1 MSDSLPPLDEPQPLI
16 KHLLELRDRL
26 LRALVAIFIL
36 FIPLFVFSQE
46 IYTLVAKPL
55 MDVLPEGASMI
66 ATDVT
71 SPFLVPFKLTL
82 YISILL
88 AMPIILH
95 QAWAFISPGLYRHE
109 KRFAIPLLASSI
121 VLFYSG
127 VAFAYFIVFPVLFG
141 FFTAIAPEGVA
152 VMTDI
157 SRYLDFII
165 TLFIAF
171 GVAFEMPI
179 AIMLLVWTGITTVES
194 LREKRPY
201 VVVGC
206 FVVGML
212 LTPPDI
218 ISQTLLAIP
227 MWLLFEAGL
236 IFANVLRVKLPEQP
250 PEA

>member
-1 MSDSLPPLDEPQPLI
+1 MNDDITPLDEPQPLI
-16 KHLLELRDRL
+16 KHLIELRDRL
-26 LRALVAIFIL
+26 LRTMLAIACVFL
-36 FIPLFVFSQE
+36 PLFYFSQE
-46 IYTLVAKPL
+46 LYTLVALPL
-55 MDVLPEGASMI
+55 MESLPSGTSMI

-82 YISILL
+82 YVSILL
-88 AMPIILH
+88 AMPLILH
-95 QAWAFISPGLYRHE
+95 QAWGFISPGLYKHE
-109 KRFAIPLLASSI
+109 KMFALPLLASSI
-121 VLFYSG
+121 ALFYSG
-127 VAFAYFIVFPVLFG
+127 VAFAYFVVFPVLFG

-157 SRYLDFII
+157 SRYLDFVI

-179 AIMLLVWTGITTVES
+179 SILLMVWSGITTVES
-194 LREKRPY
+194 LRAKRAY

-218 ISQTLLAIP
+218 VSQTLLAVP
-227 MWLLFEAGL
+227 MWLLFEAGVAVAAL
-236 IFANVLRVKLPEQP
+236 TQSKEKKAP
-250 PEA
+250 

>member
-26 LRALVAIFIL
+26 LRALIAIFIL

-55 MDVLPEGASMI
+55 MDALPEGASMI

-236 IFANVLRVKLPEQP
+236 IFANVLRVKLPDPP
-250 PEA
+250 PES

>member
-1 MSDSLPPLDEPQPLI
+1 VSDSLPPLDEPQPLI

-55 MDVLPEGASMI
+55 MDALPEGASMI

-236 IFANVLRVKLPEQP
+236 IFANVLRVKIPEQP
-250 PEA
+250 PES